1 MCKVYVIKNNDFF
14 YITQTYCIV
23 NLPDDFGYA
32 KWYYKMAIIRNYF
45 LFNHELPH
53 LSGHAVLMREKRGFR
68 QIPNDK
74 QRVVIAYRMTGMS
87 VVILGVSCGIA
98 LTFA

>member
-1 MCKVYVIKNNDFF
+1 M
-14 YITQTYCIV
+14 
-23 NLPDDFGYA
+23 
-32 KWYYKMAIIRNYF
+32 
-45 LFNHELPH
+45 
-53 LSGHAVLMREKRGFR
+53 SGHAVLMREKRGFR